1 MAAPP
6 HSSESLAIERT
17 ILAHERTLM
26 AWSRT
31 SVSMTSFGFT
41 IYSFLERLP
50 ETSPHRKLL
59 NPRVLAMLLAGTGA
73 VMLVL
78 AMFQYRIS
86 VRDLEREAVVRHSL
100 SMWTAGVVALIGL
113 MVV

>member
-1 MAAPP
+1 
-6 HSSESLAIERT
+6 
-17 ILAHERTLM
+17 
-26 AWSRT
+26 
-31 SVSMTSFGFT
+31 MTSFGFT

-50 ETSPHRKLL
+50 ETSPHRDLL
-59 NPRVLAMLLAGTGA
+59 NPRALAMLLAGTGA

-86 VRDLEREAVVRHSL
+86 VRDLEREATLRHHSL

-113 MVV
+113 MVVVAAAANE